1 MSAPVIFSN
10 IIGFDGLIFIM
21 AAANGVIFHTARS
34 SAVKLY
40 DSMHR
45 HVYMPSCGDDIRTVR
60 KDTEKLTDRKVSA
73 LREKAVGQYTLYGNM
88 TGLFPLM
95 GILGTV
101 ISLLGMV
108 DNMSDIEGGF
118 FAALTSTF
126 WGLVFDI
133 AFKFMDGFI
142 SPKLDD
148 GERAAEL
155 FMQRRAANDPSVMT
169 EELKELF
176 EEKTAAETK
185 TEKSDDTPKTPVL
198 KGKRGGK

>member
-1 MSAPVIFSN
+1 MSVPVIFSN

-21 AAANGVIFHTARS
+21 SAANAVVFRNAKYS
-34 SAVKLY
+34 SKKLY

-45 HVYMPSCGDDIRTVR
+45 HVYMPSCGDDIRSA
-60 KDTEKLTDRKVSA
+60 KKAAEELTDVKVSA
-73 LREKAVGQYTLYGNM
+73 MREKAVAWYTLFVNI

-126 WGLVFDI
+126 WGLVFAI
-133 AFKFMDGFI
+133 AFKFMDGLI

-155 FMQRRAANDPSVMT
+155 FMQRRAEKVPAVLT
-169 EELKELF
+169 EELKEIF
-176 EEKTAAETK
+176 NDKTADDKEKAENK
-185 TEKSDDTPKTPVL
+185 KPKQTAF
-198 KGKRGGK
+198 KGKRGGGK